1 MGRVAR
7 GEIPVLLDLLEIFAH
22 LARFPGRISSS
33 VDNHIPIVILWQQG
47 DPSVVHGAATQY
59 SGPRILD
66 TQVLMTGLNQYICI
80 DVAANEAYLGGWHGI
95 NKTYGEN

>member
-1 MGRVAR
+1 M
-7 GEIPVLLDLLEIFAH
+7 
-22 LARFPGRISSS
+22 
-33 VDNHIPIVILWQQG
+33 
-47 DPSVVHGAATQY
+47 HGAATQY